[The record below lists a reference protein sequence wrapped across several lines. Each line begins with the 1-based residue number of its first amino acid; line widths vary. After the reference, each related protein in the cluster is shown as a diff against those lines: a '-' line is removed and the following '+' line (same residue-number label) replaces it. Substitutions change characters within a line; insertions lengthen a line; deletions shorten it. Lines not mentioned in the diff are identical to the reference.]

1 MNATIHPLFCSPTR
15 CEADFG
21 GGHTAEPEV
30 VLFDSESAAFGQ
42 VRLWQLTN
50 AGAPLIEVTVGDMDS
65 GKRCRTDFTLR
76 QARQLR
82 DLLTLTLTKVDG

>member
-1 MNATIHPLFCSPTR
+1 MSATIHPLFCSPTR

-30 VLFDSESAAFGQ
+30 VLFDSESPAFGQ
-42 VRLWQLTN
+42 VRLWQRTN
-50 AGAPLIEVTVGDMDS
+50 AEAPRVELTVGDMDS
-65 GKRCRTDFTLR
+65 GKRCRADFTLS

-82 DLLTLTLTKVDG
+82 DLLSVTLAKVDA